1 LRNKEVCIM
10 EELLIK
16 AEVRGGRGK
25 GEARKLRRAGV
36 IPAIL
41 YGRDVDSL
49 ALSISSKDWRHLET
63 SARSNAVIRMVVSG
77 GLGKDERPVMIK
89 QVQRRPVDRSVLHVD
104 FLQVSMERVVQVEV
118 PIHLTGD
125 PVGLVKGGVIEQH
138 LRTVMVESLPG
149 QIPEKI
155 DVDISNLDI
164 GDSIHIHEIALPG
177 VKLLDPPDVA
187 VVGLTPPEIEEKVEA
202 PPPAAEEA
210 APKEE

>member
-1 LRNKEVCIM
+1 M

>member
-1 LRNKEVCIM
+1 M

-155 DVDISNLDI
+155 DLDISNLDI